1 MRANSALASLAFAC
15 LPFVAAAAG
24 DPAAGQQKAV
34 QVCAACHGADGNS
47 PNGQFPSLA
56 GQYEDYLVHALQSYQ
71 NGQRKNPVMT
81 GMAQP
86 LTAKEIADV
95 SAYYASQ
102 KGLRIAR

>member
-1 MRANSALASLAFAC
+1 MRATRALASLALAC
-15 LPFVAAAAG
+15 LPVLANAAG
-24 DPAAGQQKAV
+24 DPVAGQQKAA

-56 GQYEDYLVHALQSYQ
+56 GQYEDYLIHALQAYQ

-86 LTAKEIADV
+86 LTAQEIHDLA
-95 SAYYASQ
+95 AYFSSQ
-102 KGLRIAR
+102 KGLRVAR